1 MQNPSYV
8 DTMPQTVAIRTLQP
22 AVNSVGRSR
31 VEVLTQ
37 IGKAEPLWRELIQ
50 QGAICSRYQHY
61 SWMSQWWDHIGS
73 VTQAAPHVT
82 VLQG

>member
-8 DTMPQTVAIRTLQP
+8 DTMPQTVGIPTLQP
-22 AVNSVGRSR
+22 AVNSVARSR

-50 QGAICSRYQHY
+50 QGAILQPVSTLFLDVAVVGSYRQRYTSGTIYHR
-61 SWMSQWWDHIGS
+61 
-73 VTQAAPHVT
+73 A
-82 VLQG
+82 QG